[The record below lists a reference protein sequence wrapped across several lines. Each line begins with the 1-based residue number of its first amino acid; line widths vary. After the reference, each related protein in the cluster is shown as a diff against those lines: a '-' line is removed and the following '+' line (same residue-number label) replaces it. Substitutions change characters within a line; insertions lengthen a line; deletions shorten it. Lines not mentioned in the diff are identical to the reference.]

1 MLLESVHVVRFDPS
15 VEKGKKTVVYVTEVN
30 SGKAKWEV
38 EVRYSRFHEFHQEL
52 LKVDRKV
59 MGKFPFPSKDLFA
72 NHSPE
77 HRVEELDKFVV
88 HLLDAYELLTPASQ
102 ALFLELL
109 EVAEHNVQ
117 EEERPENQAD
127 SKDDIPEK
135 RVSKQSVS
143 SSTTT
148 ELDEDNQRDSISE
161 SQLDDLH
168 HEPLSPVQDGS
179 SDDSPADF
187 NERTEGL
194 HEEVTP
200 TDVPQQSEPQNEV
213 EEEAEAPVSAL
224 VESTESSHAAVSAR
238 TVATVQ
244 EEPKQVEVAPEP
256 LRSDDAIQVSKESSS
271 PPDATSDSISTPIPA
286 EASVKADIIASTTST
301 TTSVK
306 ADIITSTAPTTTQV
320 NEVVSTVI
328 DQVVDAK
335 QSAAA
340 PEESPASP
348 KVQDN
353 GPSVLFTTI
362 EKYASKP
369 EQSHPH
375 HVWSLPNA
383 SKAHRYQCRH
393 VVVKTIRVLYP
404 SLFL

>member
-1 MLLESVHVVRFDPS
+1 MLLESVHVVRFDPA

-88 HLLDAYELLTPASQ
+88 QLLDAYELLTPASQ

-109 EVAEHNVQ
+109 EVAERNVQ

-200 TDVPQQSEPQNEV
+200 TDVPQQSEPQNDV
-213 EEEAEAPVSAL
+213 EEEAVAPLSAL
-224 VESTESSHAAVSAR
+224 VESTESSHPAVSAQ
-238 TVATVQ
+238 TDATVQ
-244 EEPKQVEVAPEP
+244 EEPKLIEVAQEP

-271 PPDATSDSISTPIPA
+271 PPDASASTSNPIPA
-286 EASVKADIIASTTST
+286 EASVKADIIASTT
-301 TTSVK
+301 
-306 ADIITSTAPTTTQV
+306 PTTTQV
-320 NEVVSTVI
+320 KEVVSTVI

-335 QSAAA
+335 QSAVA
-340 PEESPASP
+340 PDDSPASP

-353 GPSVLFTTI
+353 GPSVLFTTV
-362 EKYASKP
+362 EQYASKP
-369 EQSHPH
+369 EQSFPH

-383 SKAHRYQCRH
+383 SKAHRYQCRN